1 LSLLHKVVMNRWER
15 FEGIEGIALMEA
27 NGILAQARR
36 VLPPASVVSPFDS
49 RLVRPIPC
57 AVRILLTWD
66 TDQTDMDL
74 WVTEPSGERCLYS
87 HNRTVIG
94 GRLSTDFTQGY
105 GPEEYCLRRAMP
117 GVYKIQANYY
127 GTSQQQLTG
136 GTTVQAT
143 VITDFGLPTEKRR
156 FLTLRLQ
163 AQKNTVSIGSIKV
176 AD

>member
-1 LSLLHKVVMNRWER
+1 
-15 FEGIEGIALMEA
+15 
-27 NGILAQARR
+27 
-36 VLPPASVVSPFDS
+36 
-49 RLVRPIPC
+49 
-57 AVRILLTWD
+57 
-66 TDQTDMDL
+66 
-74 WVTEPSGERCLYS
+74 
-87 HNRTVIG
+87 
-94 GRLSTDFTQGY
+94 
-105 GPEEYCLRRAMP
+105 MP